1 MTFIFH
7 CSSSLLNSPSVSTC
21 RGMQSALCLTGPV
34 FNSPSVSTCRGMQ
47 SVLCLTGP
55 VFLLKLSICFH
66 LQRHAVSSMFN
77 WTCVELSNCS
87 TCRGM
92 QSVLCLTGPVFNSP
106 SVSTCRGMQ
115 SGGGQELAGTLA
127 NLDAMFG
134 EDRLWNRV
142 KNYVVTWQLFT
153 EYMIEYSHII
163 DGNDCN
169 IPTFGFL
176 FPTV

>member
-1 MTFIFH
+1 
-7 CSSSLLNSPSVSTC
+7 
-21 RGMQSALCLTGPV
+21 
-34 FNSPSVSTCRGMQ
+34 
-47 SVLCLTGP
+47 
-55 VFLLKLSICFH
+55 
-66 LQRHAVSSMFN
+66 
-77 WTCVELSNCS
+77 
-87 TCRGM
+87 
-92 QSVLCLTGPVFNSP
+92 
-106 SVSTCRGMQ
+106 MQ

-169 IPTFGFL
+169 IPTFDFVFQL
-176 FPTV
+176 FKLFRNKNAVKYPDEIFFIISRVCQS